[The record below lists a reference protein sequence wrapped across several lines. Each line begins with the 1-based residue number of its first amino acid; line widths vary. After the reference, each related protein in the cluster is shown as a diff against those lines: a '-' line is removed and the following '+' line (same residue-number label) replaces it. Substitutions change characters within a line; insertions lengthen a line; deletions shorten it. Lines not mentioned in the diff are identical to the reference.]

1 MGKTFK
7 IRAEVTADVELTIEA
22 HDQEAALA
30 QFYASIMLTAGLTDV
45 KPDTFMI
52 IEDSISE
59 VGPVSI
65 EQEDE

>member
-1 MGKTFK
+1 MAKTFT
-7 IRAEVTADVELTIEA
+7 IRAEVTADVKLSIEA
-22 HDQEAALA
+22 HDQEAALV
-30 QFYASIMLTAGLTDV
+30 QFYASIMVSAGLADV

-59 VGPVSI
+59 IGPVSI

>member
-1 MGKTFK
+1 MAKTFK

-22 HDQEAALA
+22 HDQDAALA
-30 QFYASIMLTAGLTDV
+30 QFYASIMLTAGLSDV